1 VMRKIFPMIELSITW
16 EGLKKA
22 LLRKVNL
29 LTNGFKKKSS
39 DFGNFDINN
48 SYVYRDTI
56 RRNQNVSTN
65 YQIYLF

>member
-1 VMRKIFPMIELSITW
+1 MRKIFPMKELSITW

-39 DFGNFDINN
+39 VFDINN

>member
-1 VMRKIFPMIELSITW
+1 MRKIFPMKELSTTW
-16 EGLKKA
+16 EGLKKV

-39 DFGNFDINN
+39 DFDINN
-48 SYVYRDTI
+48 SYVYKDTI
-56 RRNQNVSTN
+56 MRNQNVSTN